1 MTLQIASNTTSSFGP
16 HNQAYVDPDP
26 QKKADTIKQTIRSL
40 LPSGKVVHR
49 AHGDQH
55 PRKVISLEEQLYEAR
70 ASCKIKTAAVAM
82 YLSNEWRSRF
92 FSQLDNLMDVEN
104 WEDEDTPIT
113 EASFSTL
120 LRMLLLIW
128 PVKRPGLGATSE
140 GHIIATWSLEK
151 DRLTIECLPG
161 DRVRW
166 VVCKYTEGNRE
177 SAAGDSHLTR
187 LHAVLAPYEPRRW
200 FVDATQKK

>member
-1 MTLQIASNTTSSFGP
+1 MTLQIVSNTNFSGS
-16 HNQAYVDPDP
+16 HSQSYINSDP
-26 QKKADTIKQTIRSL
+26 QKKADTIKQKISRHLS
-40 LPSGKVVHR
+40 SGQVIYR
-49 AHGDQH
+49 AHEDQH
-55 PRKVISLEEQLYEAR
+55 SGKVISLEERLYEAR

-82 YLSNEWRSRF
+82 YLPDEWRSRF
-92 FSQLDNLMDVEN
+92 FSQVDNLMGVEN

-151 DRLTIECLPG
+151 DRLTIECLPN

-166 VVCKYTEGNRE
+166 VVSKYIEGNRE
-177 SAAGDSHLTR
+177 SAAGDVR
-187 LHAVLAPYEPRRW
+187 LNRLYAVLEPYEPKRW